1 MTATCSA
8 PACERPPTLS
18 LTYEVDRTSG
28 RTVTL
33 PLCLDHHATAVLA
46 AAASLIDT
54 TSTALAPDT
63 TELLDRGPCCVDGL
77 PRSRGCDACQA

>member
-1 MTATCSA
+1 MSTCAA

-18 LTYEVDRTSG
+18 LTYEVDRATG

-33 PLCLDHHATAVLA
+33 PLCTDHHATAVLA

-54 TSTALAPDT
+54 TSVALAPDT
-63 TELLDRGPCCVDGL
+63 TAALDLGPCCVDGL
-77 PRSRGCDACQA
+77 PRSRGCDSCPA